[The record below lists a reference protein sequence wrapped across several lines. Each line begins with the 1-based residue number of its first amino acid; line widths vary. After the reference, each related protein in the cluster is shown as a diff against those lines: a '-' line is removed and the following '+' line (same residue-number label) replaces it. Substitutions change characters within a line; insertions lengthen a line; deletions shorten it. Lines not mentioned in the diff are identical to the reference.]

1 MTRAKYSLTS
11 SSVIGCLVSLF
22 KISARV
28 HPVNAFAP
36 KDGQQK
42 IAFAHLIMFEIS
54 AVLRN
59 RYFPIS
65 IFKQPPSRRKRIFF
79 NEILRGA
86 IKAERAYSAVGIFAH
101 KFIRV
106 RLEVGYRCFN
116 LYEHGQ
122 IGRASCRERV

>member
-65 IFKQPPSRRKRIFF
+65 IFKQPPSKRARQNLFSNRSKSFASEPAEVCRKTRR
-79 NEILRGA
+79 
-86 IKAERAYSAVGIFAH
+86 SA
-101 KFIRV
+101 
-106 RLEVGYRCFN
+106 L
-116 LYEHGQ
+116 L
-122 IGRASCRERV
+122 